1 MDIRQERALTNN
13 TVSLGPY
20 PATDPKG
27 RPVELT
33 INPGHGHLVP
43 RRTTGVS
50 LGLEP
55 VPLGLVRISGQ
66 NVTMKSTTYTLDDAT
81 DADRL
86 TAAIEA
92 LAGATTSGTAGQY
105 GPTGPSTRAPGRPAA
120 ERLAGLGKLVQIIA
134 FAFAAFGLIVGA
146 TIVLATK
153 EAVGPFGEEFRYP
166 YLAHGIGVAIGT
178 AMIAV
183 VIYAIGALCIFN
195 ATAGKRIS

>member
-1 MDIRQERALTNN
+1 MTNG

-55 VPLGLVRISGQ
+55 VPLGLVRVSGQ
-66 NVTMKSTTYTLDDAT
+66 HVTMKSTTYTLDDPK

-86 TAAIEA
+86 SAAIKA
-92 LAGATTSGTAGQY
+92 LARTTTSGTATEY
-105 GPTGPSTRAPGRPAA
+105 GPTGPSSRVPQRPAA
-120 ERLAGLGKLVQIIA
+120 DRLARLGKLVQVIA
-134 FAFAAFGLIVGA
+134 FVIAAYGLIVGA
-146 TIVLATK
+146 TIAIATK
-153 EAVGPFGEEFRYP
+153 EAIGPFGEEFRYP

-178 AMIAV
+178 AMTAV
-183 VIYAIGALCIFN
+183 VVYAIGALCIFN

>member
-1 MDIRQERALTNN
+1 MTND

-33 INPGHGHLVP
+33 INPGHGHIAP

-55 VPLGLVRISGQ
+55 VPLGLVRVSGQ
-66 NVTMKSTTYTLDDAT
+66 NVTMKSTTYTLDDPA

-86 TAAIEA
+86 SAAIKA
-92 LAGATTSGTAGQY
+92 LTRATTSTSGTATEY
-105 GPTGPSTRAPGRPAA
+105 WPTGSRSRVSDRPAA
-120 ERLAGLGKLVQIIA
+120 DRLARLGKLVQIIA
-134 FAFAAFGLIVGA
+134 FAFAACGLIVGA
-146 TIVLATK
+146 TIAIATK

-166 YLAHGIGVAIGT
+166 YLAHGIGVAIGA
-178 AMIAV
+178 AMSAV
-183 VIYAIGALCIFN
+183 VVYAIGALCIFN